1 MKTTQPS
8 GPELSKQEPNP
19 YKVLYD
25 FLERYEPRE
34 CHAELWRLLTAALS
48 SDDADSWDRLD
59 RGNVVFFCKNID
71 DLVKALFELKE
82 VIKTNAGTV

>member
-8 GPELSKQEPNP
+8 DKTVHKQEPGP
-19 YKVLYD
+19 YKVLHD
-25 FLERYEPRE
+25 FLERYEARE

-71 DLVKALFELKE
+71 DLLKALFELRE
-82 VIKTNAGTV
+82 DIKKNANLP